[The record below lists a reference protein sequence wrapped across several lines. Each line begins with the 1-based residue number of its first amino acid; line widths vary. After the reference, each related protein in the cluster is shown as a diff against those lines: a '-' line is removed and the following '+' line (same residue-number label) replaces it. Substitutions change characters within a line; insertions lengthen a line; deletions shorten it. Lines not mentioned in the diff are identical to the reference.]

1 MVLAIILIALFSFA
15 AGFVVCFKLMERHGY
30 TLATGYGE
38 IKAYGHPLKQW
49 KPWSRAVNN

>member
-1 MVLAIILIALFSFA
+1 MILIIIVTALLSFA
-15 AGFVVCFKLMERHGY
+15 AGAVVCFKLMERHGY

-49 KPWSRAVNN
+49 KPWKQ